1 MQIDNNKNKNIKKR
15 NTIFINKRP
24 KFEEVLKISNKKLKV
39 SKFGNINSLKEN
51 KSSSKNQSNYIKKSS
66 GGSKDES
73 HLELFNSLKIK
84 KYNISKDKNLATV
97 YYRNKE
103 ENSNANEEYYIRKKR
118 KLFPLF
124 YYLMDAFINKLN
136 RPQNFCCLDKKYLI
150 VYNFMV
156 RIFNIS
162 SYILLYK
169 NFNIYKTI
177 FTKELKDFNFQKFEQ
192 KFNINNDE
200 LMNNIEQK
208 IFSNDNKENNEIFS
222 KTIIYD

>member
-1 MQIDNNKNKNIKKR
+1 M
-15 NTIFINKRP
+15 
-24 KFEEVLKISNKKLKV
+24 
-39 SKFGNINSLKEN
+39 
-51 KSSSKNQSNYIKKSS
+51 
-66 GGSKDES
+66 
-73 HLELFNSLKIK
+73 
-84 KYNISKDKNLATV
+84 NL
-97 YYRNKE
+97 RNKIVKLIVFLHIILF
-103 ENSNANEEYYIRKKR
+103 SNQQITTGIHKIIDGIQYAIVFDANEEYYIRKKR

-124 YYLMDAFINKLN
+124 YYFMDAFINKLH

-150 VYNFMV
+150 VYNFMD

-177 FTKELKDFNFQKFEQ
+177 FSKELKDFNFQKFEQ